1 MNTLSFPQMCF
12 NTGLGIRRWH
22 PVCWAT
28 INYNKG
34 DTFFFSFP
42 QDLSVKPSFYKD
54 QRSISTNVSALYST
68 LQIFR
73 LSFPCPG
80 SYTFPGRLIWAAL
93 QQIVRNEITDKMFPI
108 LFPILFLHC
117 KLLWIFKAIIPV
129 TFEHLDTGNM
139 LWPVRLLQSLTHY
152 KIRLLSLFQYTKSL
166 YSLLVWRWLQHEACS
181 GETLSE

>member
-22 PVCWAT
+22 PVCWAAV
-28 INYNKG
+28 NYNKG
-34 DTFFFSFP
+34 DTFFFLFPRTFQSNHPSIRTKEAFP
-42 QDLSVKPSFYKD
+42 QMYLLSTP
-54 QRSISTNVSALYST
+54 

-139 LWPVRLLQSLTHY
+139 LWPVRLLQSLTRY
-152 KIRLLSLFQYTKSL
+152 KIRLLSLFQYSKSL
-166 YSLLVWRWLQHEACS
+166 YSLLVWRWLQHGACS